1 MVMLLVVTPFAGALV
16 CTLLRGR
23 ATALAGRL
31 TALATLAVTT
41 WFVSRGGNASGLDHR
56 LGGWG
61 QPLGIEVHADGL
73 SLIFLLLTS
82 LTGAMV
88 SLYAGS
94 YFTART
100 ETSSAGNHF
109 WPLWLFLWGGL
120 HGLYLSS
127 DVFNLYV
134 LLEVASLSSVALATL
149 SRRSAALS
157 ASLRYLLA
165 AMVGSL
171 VFLLGVTFLYA
182 SHGVLDIRPLGE
194 AAAPTLPVIIAF
206 GLMLFGLLI
215 KTALLP
221 FHFWLPPAH
230 GNAAAPVS
238 AILSALV
245 IKGAYYLVLRIWFGV
260 FPGLV
265 TFPAAQFLGALGALA
280 IVWGSLQA
288 IRQKRLKL
296 LVAHSTVSQIGY
308 LFLLFPLTAPSG
320 IAGQARD
327 WELQAWTGGICQVFA
342 HGVAK
347 AALFMAVG
355 NIIYALGTDRIS
367 SLHLIAGRMPLTT
380 FTLGLAG
387 VSLMGLPPSGGFV
400 AKWMTLNAILAS
412 GQWWWVPVIV
422 AGGLLTAG
430 YVFLILGHAFRPPGR
445 PHDLI
450 PVPKVMEI
458 TALLLALS
466 GIALGFQAEE
476 LIDLLGSGPF
486 LSSIPGGGP

>member
-1 MVMLLVVTPFAGALV
+1 MAMLLVLIPFAGALA
-16 CTLLRGR
+16 CTLLGGKR
-23 ATALAGRL
+23 AAPAGML
-31 TALATLAVTT
+31 TALATLGATV
-41 WFVSRGGNASGLDHR
+41 WFVFSSVSAGTLDHA

-61 QPLGIEVHADGL
+61 RPLGIEIHSDGL
-73 SLIFLLLTS
+73 SLVFLLLTS

-88 SLYAGS
+88 SLYAGP
-94 YFTART
+94 YFKSRKESAG
-100 ETSSAGNHF
+100 AGNHF

-120 HGLYLSS
+120 HGLYLSA

-134 LLEVASLSSVALATL
+134 LLEVAGLSSVALATL
-149 SRRSAALS
+149 STKPAALT

-182 SHGVLDIRPLGE
+182 AHSVLDIRSLEE
-194 AAAPTLPVIIAF
+194 AITPTLPVVVAF

-230 GNAAAPVS
+230 GNAPAPVS

-245 IKGAYYLVLRIWFGV
+245 VKGAYYLVLRIWFGV

-265 TFPAAQFLGALGALA
+265 TFPAAQLLGALGALA

-320 IAGQARD
+320 IAGEPRG

-355 NIIYALGTDRIS
+355 NIIHALGTDRIS

-400 AKWMTLNAILAS
+400 AKWMTLNAVLAS

-422 AGGLLTAG
+422 AGSLLTAG
-430 YVFLILGHAFRPPGR
+430 YVFLILGHAFRPPGQ
-445 PHDLI
+445 PHELQ
-450 PVPKVMEI
+450 PVPRVMEV

-466 GIALGFQAEE
+466 GIVLGFQAEE
-476 LIDLLGSGPF
+476 LIELLGAGPF